1 MTDFL
6 PHPKAKGGIKAS
18 LVLVKNE
25 LPVDHEGARRVTIEF
40 PNPSDDPRQS
50 RLYQAQKVGMYI
62 SQKGRSTILY
72 LDEHV
77 YKVGRIRK
85 VKGQKPD
92 KRQIRLWA
100 APMLKIDI
108 QQIEMEN
115 AHFEAIKKIVSAV
128 I

>member
-6 PHPKAKGGIKAS
+6 PHPKAKGAVKAS
-18 LVLVKNE
+18 LVFVKNE

-40 PNPSDDPRQS
+40 PNSDDPQS
-50 RLYQAQKVGMYI
+50 KLYKAQKVGMYI

-92 KRQIRLWA
+92 KSHVRQWA
-100 APMLKIDI
+100 PPMLKIDI

-115 AHFEAIKKIVSAV
+115 AHFEAIKKIVSTV